1 MLTFLT
7 EVEDRSTD
15 CSGVPS
21 PCRPVVTGTP
31 GIRRETDNWDPRL
44 SLHRSAV
51 LNSSLASSVL
61 MRAKEK
67 GLAHTSR
74 ALKTIYS

>member
-21 PCRPVVTGTP
+21 PCRPVVTAGTP
-31 GIRRETDNWDPRL
+31 GTRQEIHNWDPRL

-61 MRAKEK
+61 MHPKEK
-67 GLAHTSR
+67 GLACTSR
-74 ALKTIYS
+74 ALKTI